1 MSTKILSFPRAA
13 KSSLLIQQ
21 TSASVDLPRAPP
33 CRRSISSST
42 DRSVQHS
49 AEFSSTSASYDRLG
63 RSAKDKLVDKDFFLS
78 LLNSA
83 STKREAKSYL
93 ARFKDKPTKTNQTP
107 KAEPSNNATTQ
118 SLPSG
123 VNLGSFYG
131 ASRSVYDSP
140 VFRQDTTPTTLPIEP
155 PERVHLALLKV
166 STPQLLD
173 DSILDGVAKTLSQ
186 LSRLGMA
193 CCVVVDPG
201 SAGSANELRKIAIEQ
216 AERMSRAVDAQP
228 DSNSICLD
236 SILSLSSSGTPTVL
250 YRKGL
255 LSPLRDGRT
264 TIVTPVAY
272 TQDTAKAVLLSANDA
287 VLALTKELAGLAMTP
302 DPDEDP
308 ILTAKSIS
316 GLQKEV
322 SLDRIILLDPLG
334 GIPAFSGP
342 QTSHVF
348 INMEQEFDDIEDE
361 LLRVQRFGTPDVQN
375 SQLTST
381 SATSELSNIGAASPS
396 ATSPT
401 SIADSNPLSK
411 FINHEL
417 VSAPSGQPEP
427 SKSTSPIQ
435 DLVNGHLNNLRLS
448 QQALAMLPATSSGI
462 ITSPAEVANSAKAP
476 HAAASDLSI
485 VGTRRQR
492 NPLIHSLL
500 TDKPLLSSSL
510 PMSRRVA
517 ANGSPSP
524 ISAPTSHTTF
534 VKRGMPLTIFPNPW
548 KQPWISQNRTRLS
561 LNDPCID
568 LPRLVYLI
576 EDSFN
581 RKLDVQDYLNRVN
594 DRLAGL
600 IIAGEYEGGAILTW
614 EFPPGVEDDGSEA
627 SASRMVPYLDKFA
640 VLKRSQGAGGVADI
654 VFNAMVRSCFPNG
667 VCWRS
672 RKDNPV
678 NKWYFERSRGT
689 WKLSDSNWLC
699 SGRRLAYRRMRRG
712 FGIMRLFVEVY
723 SRVGRIRKVSLINW
737 I

>member
-1 MSTKILSFPRAA
+1 MARA
-13 KSSLLIQQ
+13 
-21 TSASVDLPRAPP
+21 
-33 CRRSISSST
+33 
-42 DRSVQHS
+42 
-49 AEFSSTSASYDRLG
+49 
-63 RSAKDKLVDKDFFLS
+63 
-78 LLNSA
+78 
-83 STKREAKSYL
+83 
-93 ARFKDKPTKTNQTP
+93 
-107 KAEPSNNATTQ
+107 
-118 SLPSG
+118 
-123 VNLGSFYG
+123 
-131 ASRSVYDSP
+131 
-140 VFRQDTTPTTLPIEP
+140 IEP
-155 PERVHLALLKV
+155 PERVHMALLKV

-173 DSILDGVAKTLSQ
+173 NAVLDGVAKTLSQ

-228 DSNSICLD
+228 DSKSVCLE
-236 SILSLSSSGTPTVL
+236 SILSLSSSGTPAIL
-250 YRKGL
+250 YRKAL
-255 LSPLRDGRT
+255 LSPLRDGQT
-264 TIVTPVAY
+264 TIVAPVAY
-272 TQDTAKAVLLSANDA
+272 TQDTAKAVLLSGNDA
-287 VLALTKELAGLAMTP
+287 VLALTKELAGLALTP

-308 ILTAKSIS
+308 VHTAQSIS
-316 GLQKEV
+316 ELQKEV

-334 GIPAFSGP
+334 GTPAFSGP

-361 LLRVQRFGTPDVQN
+361 LLRVQRFGTPEVQD

-381 SATSELSNIGAASPS
+381 SATSELSTAGTDSPFTPPS
-396 ATSPT
+396 VS

-411 FINHEL
+411 FVNHEV
-417 VSAPSGQPEP
+417 VSPPSGHSDP
-427 SKSTSPIQ
+427 SKSPSSIQ
-435 DLVNGHLNNLRLS
+435 NLVNGHLDNLRLT
-448 QQALAMLPATSSGI
+448 QQVLAMLPSTSSGI

-476 HAAASDLSI
+476 HAAASDLSV

-517 ANGSPSP
+517 ANGSPDP
-524 ISAPTSHTTF
+524 ISTSTSHTTF

-548 KQPWISQNRTRLS
+548 KEPWSSQSRTRLT

-568 LPRLVYLI
+568 LPRLVNLI
-576 EDSFN
+576 EDSFD

-689 WKLSDSNWLC
+689 WKLSDSNWAMFWTTPGLPEDEKRFRDYEAVC
-699 SGRRLAYRRMRRG
+699 RAIQPSWADKTGV
-712 FGIMRLFVEVY
+712 ID
-723 SRVGRIRKVSLINW
+723 
-737 I
+737 

>member
-1 MSTKILSFPRAA
+1 MCRLALTVRQLVNR
-13 KSSLLIQQ
+13 LLQ
-21 TSASVDLPRAPP
+21 
-33 CRRSISSST
+33 
-42 DRSVQHS
+42 
-49 AEFSSTSASYDRLG
+49 
-63 RSAKDKLVDKDFFLS
+63 DFFLS

-93 ARFKDKPTKTNQTP
+93 ARFKNKPTETSKTL
-107 KAEPSNNATTQ
+107 KKGPSHDATNQ

-123 VNLGSFYG
+123 VNLGAFYG
-131 ASRSVYDSP
+131 ASRAVYDTP
-140 VFRQDTTPTTLPIEP
+140 VFRQDATPTTRSAEP
-155 PERVHLALLKV
+155 AERLHLALVKV
-166 STPQLLD
+166 TTPQLLD
-173 DSILDGVAKTLSQ
+173 DSVLNGVAKTLSQ
-186 LSRLGMA
+186 LSRLGLA

-201 SAGSANELRKIAIEQ
+201 SAGDASELRQIAGEQ
-216 AERMSRAVDAQP
+216 AERIYRAVDAQP
-228 DSNSICLD
+228 DSRPVCLD
-236 SILSLSSSGTPTVL
+236 SVLSLSSSGIPAVL

-255 LSPLRDGRT
+255 LRPLGDGQT

-272 TQDTAKAVLLSANDA
+272 TQDTAKAVMLSANDA
-287 VLALTKELAGLAMTP
+287 VLTLTKELAGLAVTP
-302 DPDEDP
+302 DLDEDP
-308 ILTAKSIS
+308 NVTAQRVQDM
-316 GLQKEV
+316 QKGV

-348 INMEQEFDDIEDE
+348 INMEQEFGDIEKE
-361 LLRVQRFGTPDVQN
+361 LLEMQQSALSGPV
-375 SQLTST
+375 STST
-381 SATSELSNIGAASPS
+381 APS
-396 ATSPT
+396 TSP
-401 SIADSNPLSK
+401 IAESNPLSK
-411 FINHEL
+411 FVNSEV
-417 VSAPSGQPEP
+417 VSASPGQFGPSNLPNPMRG
-427 SKSTSPIQ
+427 
-435 DLVNGHLNNLRLS
+435 LVEGHLDNLRLS
-448 QQALAMLPATSSGI
+448 QKALSMLPSTSSGI
-462 ITSPAEVANSAKAP
+462 ITSPTEVANSARAP
-476 HAAASDLSI
+476 QVAASDLSV

-510 PMSRRVA
+510 PMSRRGP
-517 ANGSPSP
+517 ANGAQSA

-548 KQPWISQNRTRLS
+548 QQRWTTENRTQLS

-594 DRLAGL
+594 GRLAGL

-614 EFPPGVEDDGSEA
+614 ELPPGVEDDGSEA
-627 SASRMVPYLDKFA
+627 STSRMVPYLDKFA

-654 VFNAMVRSCFPNG
+654 VFNAMVRTCFPNG

-689 WKLSDSNWLC
+689 WKLSDSNWAMFWTTPGLPEDPQRFQDYEAVC
-699 SGRRLAYRRMRRG
+699 RSIQPSWADKKS
-712 FGIMRLFVEVY
+712 VVD
-723 SRVGRIRKVSLINW
+723 
-737 I
+737 

>member
-1 MSTKILSFPRAA
+1 M
-13 KSSLLIQQ
+13 
-21 TSASVDLPRAPP
+21 
-33 CRRSISSST
+33 
-42 DRSVQHS
+42 
-49 AEFSSTSASYDRLG
+49 
-63 RSAKDKLVDKDFFLS
+63 S

-83 STKREAKSYL
+83 STKREARSYL
-93 ARFKDKPTKTNQTP
+93 ARFKNKPTKTNQPP

-131 ASRSVYDSP
+131 ASRSVYGTP
-140 VFRQDTTPTTLPIEP
+140 VFRQDATPTTLPIEP

-173 DSILDGVAKTLSQ
+173 DSVLDGVAKTLSQ

-193 CCVVVDPG
+193 CCVLVDPG

-216 AERMSRAVDAQP
+216 AERMSKAVDAQP
-228 DSNSICLD
+228 DSMSICLG
-236 SILSLSSSGTPTVL
+236 SVLSLPSSGTPTVF

-255 LSPLRDGRT
+255 LTPLRDGRT

-308 ILTAKSIS
+308 LLTAKSIS
-316 GLQKEV
+316 DLQKEV

-334 GIPAFSGP
+334 GVPAFSGP

-361 LLRVQRFGTPDVQN
+361 LLRVQQFGTPEIQN
-375 SQLTST
+375 SRLTST
-381 SATSELSNIGAASPS
+381 LATSELSSTGAASTTS
-396 ATSPT
+396 AS

-411 FINHEL
+411 FVNHEV
-417 VSAPSGQPEP
+417 VSAPSGQSEP
-427 SKSTSPIQ
+427 SKPPIPIQ
-435 DLVNGHLNNLRLS
+435 DLANGHLNNLRLS
-448 QQALAMLPATSSGI
+448 QQALAMLPSSSSGI
-462 ITSPAEVANSAKAP
+462 ITSPTEVANSAKAP
-476 HAAASDLSI
+476 HAAASDLST

-492 NPLIHSLL
+492 NPLIHNLL

-548 KQPWISQNRTRLS
+548 KQPWTSQNRSRLS

-568 LPRLVYLI
+568 LPRLVHLI

-614 EFPPGVEDDGSEA
+614 ELPPGVEDDGSEA

-689 WKLSDSNWLC
+689 WKLSDSNWAMFWTTPGLPEDE
-699 SGRRLAYRRMRRG
+699 GRFRDYEAVCRT
-712 FGIMRLFVEVY
+712 IQPSWADKKSVVD
-723 SRVGRIRKVSLINW
+723 
-737 I
+737 